1 MSASNIWGWLQKALA
16 GGWFFKADEWM
27 MLDSRIR
34 TRTQHNSKQVKDY
47 MGLLSSAKEH
57 GDKSS

>member
-1 MSASNIWGWLQKALA
+1 MAAKGPGRWLV
-16 GGWFFKADEWM
+16 FKADEWM

-47 MGLLSSAKEH
+47 MWLLSSAKEH
-57 GDKSS
+57 GDKNS